1 MGQIFAVTL
10 KNFAEGYVWKGIS
23 IWKGN
28 DPTPNFSEKL
38 IYTKEEWQAMW
49 ALVNDRSIVINKDD
63 KGSAGVVW
71 DNNDCILEAEKQ
83 LSDVNVY
90 KYVSFNKKYLQE
102 LAGRINQ
109 LFWNLKS
116 KGKITDKQLK

>member
-1 MGQIFAVTL
+1 
-10 KNFAEGYVWKGIS
+10 
-23 IWKGN
+23 
-28 DPTPNFSEKL
+28 
-38 IYTKEEWQAMW
+38 MW

-63 KGSAGVVW
+63 KGSTGVVW